1 MDTTQETRYHREVRA
16 TLDQVVELL
25 DKQAL
30 VKELSSKQATHQ
42 QGLVETLVVRQQAAQ
57 IERRIEQLHPADL
70 AFLIEGL
77 PPARRTTIWD
87 LVGRERR
94 GAVLIELSDAVR
106 GSLFAEMQESEI
118 IGAVEHLASD
128 DIADLVPSLPPDVV
142 LALLRALDGKDRTE
156 VQTVLS
162 FPPGSVG
169 SLMELDV
176 PSIHGDVQVDVALRQ
191 IRRRGGLPERMDQI
205 FVVDRTG
212 ALIGAL
218 PLRNLLIHEPEVAVG
233 AIMTPEP
240 LSFYTHDSANDAVQS
255 FERYD
260 LITAPVVNLHRQLV
274 GVLTVDAVMDQLH
287 EAVQRERLKQ
297 VGLREDEDLFAPIW
311 KSGRN
316 RWAWLAINLV
326 AALVASRVIGAFEG
340 THRQACGARRA
351 HADHRE
357 RRGQHRQPD
366 RGPRDPRAGARS
378 DRPRQSIA
386 LPPQGARDRARR
398 RAPGAAVTKGT
409 RPLGPFLA

>member
-1 MDTTQETRYHREVRA
+1 MPI
-16 TLDQVVELL
+16 
-25 DKQAL
+25 
-30 VKELSSKQATHQ
+30 S
-42 QGLVETLVVRQQAAQ
+42 
-57 IERRIEQLHPADL
+57 
-70 AFLIEGL
+70 
-77 PPARRTTIWD
+77 
-87 LVGRERR
+87 
-94 GAVLIELSDAVR
+94 
-106 GSLFAEMQESEI
+106 
-118 IGAVEHLASD
+118 
-128 DIADLVPSLPPDVV
+128 VPSPPPDVV
-142 LALLRALDGKDRTE
+142 LALLRALDRKDRTE

-233 AIMTPEP
+233 AIMTPGP

-274 GVLTVDAVMDQLH
+274 GVLTVDAVMDH
-287 EAVQRERLKQ
+287 INEAVQRERLKQ
-297 VGLREDEDLFAPIW
+297 GRPARGRGDLFAPIW

-340 THRQACGARRA
+340 TIDKLVALAALMPIIASVGGNTGNQTAALVIRGLALDQIGPAPIYRA
-351 HADHRE
+351 SSS
-357 RRGQHRQPD
+357 
-366 RGPRDPRAGARS
+366 RS
-378 DRPRQSIA
+378 S
-386 LPPQGARDRARR
+386 GS
-398 RAPGAAVTKGT
+398 GS
-409 RPLGPFLA
+409 